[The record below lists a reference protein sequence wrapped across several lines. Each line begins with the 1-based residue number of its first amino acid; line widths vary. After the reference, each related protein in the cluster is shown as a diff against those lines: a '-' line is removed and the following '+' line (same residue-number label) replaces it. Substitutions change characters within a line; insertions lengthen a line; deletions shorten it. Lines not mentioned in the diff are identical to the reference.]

1 MKLSAIFLVGLS
13 SGSDEPP
20 RGHLKRLQG
29 LVRGTKE
36 ILNSGAFNR
45 KPKNWIK
52 MWERKVVTNAE
63 RMEKSYNR
71 GNQRCGEGR
80 LLTKSTKALK
90 FLSRFQFGYNRG
102 IKFPLFRIV
111 GSN

>member
-1 MKLSAIFLVGLS
+1 MKFAATFIVGLNS
-13 SGSDEPP
+13 AAGEPP
-20 RGHLKRLQG
+20 KGHLKRLQG

-52 MWERKVVTNAE
+52 MWEQKVVTNAE

-71 GNQRCGEGR
+71 GNQRSGEEDR
-80 LLTKSTKALK
+80 K
-90 FLSRFQFGYNRG
+90 R
-102 IKFPLFRIV
+102 
-111 GSN
+111 